1 MLKHGP
7 IPLCFPLFL
16 CFFVVEEEGERRRK
30 RNRQDYIFNRKS
42 KGNNRREMNKGEG
55 KTKQGTEK
63 MELID
68 PLSLISPFPLP
79 C

>member
-1 MLKHGP
+1 MEKVPPSPSYFNLIVFLSLKRREREGGGE
-7 IPLCFPLFL
+7 IDRITFL
-16 CFFVVEEEGERRRK
+16 TGRA
-30 RNRQDYIFNRKS
+30 

-68 PLSLISPFPLP
+68 PLSLISPFPFSF
-79 C
+79 

>member
-1 MLKHGP
+1 MEKGP
-7 IPLCFPLFL
+7 PSPSYFNFYCV
-16 CFFVVEEEGERRRK
+16 FVVEEEGERRRK
-30 RNRQDYIFNRKS
+30 S
-42 KGNNRREMNKGEG
+42 KDKNRREMNKGEG

-79 C
+79 CRNKENRKEEV